1 MLAMTVGD
9 IRKVDVGGGRKE
21 KARVR
26 SDPDLRC
33 ACCGAREN
41 VAPHPRMELVLI
53 CADCLEG
60 SMLPIELFEL
70 GVGD

>member
-1 MLAMTVGD
+1 MLVMTVGD
-9 IRKVDVGGGRKE
+9 IRKVDVRGGRKE
-21 KARVR
+21 KR
-26 SDPDLRC
+26 SRADPDLRC
-33 ACCGAREN
+33 ACCGESEN

-60 SMLPIELFEL
+60 SMLPVELFEL